1 MTRLSPLLVL
11 AAPLLA
17 LAPSAAA
24 QTCVFQ
30 IDSAQSQFTWS
41 GTTTLGDI
49 TEQPGTFALQGTLL
63 IDLAAAGDP
72 ASTGELVGGG
82 ADVVPD
88 LSGFVGG
95 PFGVHLLDL
104 SASNLSFAATSAVF
118 EGNAGAFSAELVLTA
133 NSGVFNLV
141 PLIGSSTSID
151 ITGAAA
157 DAVVVSGT
165 IAEVGGMLE
174 LSILNL
180 SSTFD
185 LMDPVSGVGGSIVL
199 AGQIVASA
207 PAVPLCDTQLFAE
220 PLALSIGAG
229 GTQNLVLDAGPAR
242 AGKLYIVL
250 GSASGTA
257 PGLPGPPALPLNFD
271 AYFKF
276 TLINPNTLI
285 SNSLGFLDGS
295 GKAHPA
301 FSLAPASIDA
311 SLAGVTLNHAAVVL
325 DASFN
330 PVLATNAEPLT
341 FQP

>member
-1 MTRLSPLLVL
+1 MKLCTPLLVA
-11 AAPLLA
+11 AAPLLT
-17 LAPSAAA
+17 LAPRAAA

-30 IDSAQSQFTWS
+30 IDPVQSQFTWT
-41 GTTTLGDI
+41 GTTTVGDI

-95 PFGVHLLDL
+95 PFGIHLLDL

-133 NSGVFNLV
+133 NSGVFDLV
-141 PLIGSSTSID
+141 PLVGSSTSID

-165 IAEVGGMLE
+165 IANVGGMLE

-229 GTQNLVLDAGPAR
+229 GTQNLVLDAGPAH
-242 AGKLYIVL
+242 AGNLYLVL

-257 PGLPGPPALPLNFD
+257 PGFPGPPALPLNPDSYLTFS
-271 AYFKF
+271 
-276 TLINPNTLI
+276 LVNPNTLI
-285 SNSLGFLDGS
+285 SNSLSFLDAG

-301 FSLAPASIDA
+301 FGLPAGTISP
-311 SLAGVTLNHAAVVL
+311 SLAGVTLHHAAVVF
-325 DASFN
+325 DASFV
-330 PVLATNAEPLT
+330 PVSATNAEPLT